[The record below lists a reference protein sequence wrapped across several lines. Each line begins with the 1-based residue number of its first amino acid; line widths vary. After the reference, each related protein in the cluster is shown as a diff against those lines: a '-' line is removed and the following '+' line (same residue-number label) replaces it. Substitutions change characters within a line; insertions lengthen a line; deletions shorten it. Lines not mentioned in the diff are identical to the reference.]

1 MIRNR
6 KVLTPLF
13 ILIFGVHG
21 CGLFSSKTRDAEVV
35 FAPTEV
41 GTPEGNKVS
50 KDMGPAGGTLAS
62 PDGRLTLTVPQNA
75 IAETVTFAVQP
86 VTNKFD
92 GGLGSSYRLEPVG
105 KTFTNPLEISIRYDD
120 HDLEGT
126 VPEVLSLAY
135 QDKEGAWHMQKVIK
149 LDKDKKTIT
158 VSTTHFSIWSLIFRT
173 KLSPSKA
180 TLRVGESLDISMLRC
195 NGPGF
200 IDKFLDSSVNCKAGW
215 GYGDKWKLLGEGKL
229 TQDYPRMVYTAPAR
243 KPTPNVA
250 TVVFSYL
257 DEQKCPDSDNSKGE
271 CYIWVQ
277 QSYKSEIT
285 ILDRG
290 YRATGSDGPVVYSG
304 VICSLEKPFTV
315 TGTHPI
321 FIFPFKFEP
330 SSATAGTASY
340 KTGSSGISASG
351 SGSYTIVGLD
361 TDTPRILLQSH
372 STATSPVITTSAG
385 GTATINLAPLKTDEC
400 N

>member
-13 ILIFGVHG
+13 ILIFGVLG

-180 TLRVGESLDISMLRC
+180 TLRVGERLDISMMRC
-195 NGPGF
+195 KGPGF
-200 IDKFLDSSVNCKAGW
+200 IDKFLDSSVNCTAGW

-250 TVVFSYL
+250 TVVYSHL
-257 DEQKCPDSDNSKGE
+257 EEEECPDYDHSKGE
-271 CYIWVQ
+271 CYIWVPQ
-277 QSYKSEIT
+277 TYKSEIT

-372 STATSPVITTSAG
+372 STATNPVITTSGG